1 MSAKDW
7 FKFLFLG
14 LVWGSSFLWI
24 KLALAEVSPFVL
36 VMFRTGFAFLGLVGV
51 SFLLKTRITRKD
63 LWKYLV
69 LGLFNVAIPFVLI
82 SWAETHISSGM
93 AAILN
98 STVPLF
104 TIILAPLFLVEEK
117 FTLRTLAGL
126 ILGFGGVVVLASNEL
141 GGSDSLGGLGILGML
156 TAAVFYAGSGIF
168 ARLMTR
174 GMRPDAQAVGQMG
187 AAFAFI
193 LPTTLLVDSPLH
205 LPSLPLTLTA
215 LIWLGIMGSCLSTLV
230 WFSLLNSVGPTRT
243 SMTTYMFPLVGV
255 LLGWIFLKEIP
266 DWRLVVGGLL
276 VIVAVVIVNTRK
288 TNLNTSPKLSE
299 EKIEGEN
306 V

>member
-24 KLALAEVSPFVL
+24 KLALAEVSPLVL
-36 VMFRTGFAFLGLVGV
+36 VMFRTGFAFLGLVVV
-51 SFLLKTRITRKD
+51 SFLLKTRIPRQD
-63 LWKYLV
+63 LWKVLL

-104 TIILAPLFLVEEK
+104 TIMLAPLFLTEEK

-126 ILGFGGVVVLASNEL
+126 ILGFAGVVVLASNEL
-141 GGSDSLGGLGILGML
+141 TGSDSLGGLGIIGML

-168 ARLMTR
+168 ARLSTR

-193 LPTTLLVDSPLH
+193 LPTTLIVDSPLH
-205 LPSLPLTLTA
+205 LPSQPLTLTA

-266 DWRLVVGGLL
+266 DWRLVVGGIL

-288 TNLNTSPKLSE
+288 ITPVPLPTNGE

>member
-1 MSAKDW
+1 M
-7 FKFLFLG
+7 G

>member
-1 MSAKDW
+1 LSAKDW

-36 VMFRTGFAFLGLVGV
+36 VMFRTGFAFLGLVVV
-51 SFLLKTRITRKD
+51 SFLLKTRISRQD

-104 TIILAPLFLVEEK
+104 TIMLAPLFLVEEK

-126 ILGFGGVVVLASNEL
+126 VLGFGGVVVLASNEL
-141 GGSDSLGGLGILGML
+141 GGSDSLGGLGIIGML

-168 ARLMTR
+168 ARIMTR

-193 LPTTLLVDSPLH
+193 LPTTLIVDSPLH
-205 LPSLPLTLTA
+205 LPALPLTLTA

-288 TNLNTSPKLSE
+288 IIPIASPKLGE

>member
-7 FKFLFLG
+7 FKFIFLG
-14 LVWGSSFLWI
+14 LVWGSSFLFI
-24 KLALAEVSPFVL
+24 KLAVAEVSPFVL
-36 VMFRTGFAFLGLVGV
+36 VMFRTGFAFLGLLVI
-51 SFLLKTRITRKD
+51 SIFLKPKFFAKD

-69 LGLFNVAIPFVLI
+69 LGLFNVALPFLMI

-104 TIILAPLFLVEEK
+104 TIILAPLFLAEEK
-117 FTLRTLAGL
+117 FTVQTLAGL
-126 ILGFGGVVVLASNEL
+126 VIGFGGVVILASNEL
-141 GGSDSLGGLGILGML
+141 SGSDSLGGLGILGML
-156 TAAVFYAGSGIF
+156 VAATFYAGSGIF
-168 ARLMTR
+168 ARIMTR
-174 GMRPDAQAVGQMG
+174 GMLPKSQAVGQMG
-187 AAFAFI
+187 FAFAFI
-193 LPTTLLVDSPLH
+193 LPTALIFDSPLH
-205 LPSLPLTLTA
+205 LPSLPLTITSL
-215 LIWLGIMGSCLSTLV
+215 LWLGIMGSCVSTLV

-255 LLGWIFLKEIP
+255 LLGWVFLQEIP
-266 DWRLVVGGLL
+266 DWRLVVGGIL
-276 VIVAVVIVNTRK
+276 VIAAVVIVNTRK
-288 TNLNTSPKLSE
+288 VTPIASPKLGE